1 MKRLRAIFRCG
12 LLLWLG
18 GVMVSPFALAEI
30 TVLDDTGNT
39 LTLRVPARRIISLAP
54 HVTELLYA
62 AGAGGYVVGAV
73 DYRDYPEAAK
83 RIPRVGGYTGLD
95 LEAIVALRPDLI
107 IAWQSRN
114 PPSQVERLRALGL
127 AVYVSEPRHIED
139 VATNIERLG
148 RLAGTADAALRAARA
163 FRQRHEALRR
173 RYAARP
179 AVTVFYQI
187 WDRPLMTVNGK
198 QLISDV
204 IHLCGGRNVFA
215 DLPILAPTV
224 DVEAVLAADPEA
236 IVASGA
242 GAARPE
248 WFDAWRRW
256 PQLRAVRRDN
266 LFVVPP
272 DVLQRHGPRILDG
285 AEHLCADLETA
296 RRRR

>member
-1 MKRLRAIFRCG
+1 MKTHG
-12 LLLWLG
+12 LLAGVLLG
-18 GVMVSPFALAEI
+18 LLGAAPAPAPTRVPDDAGATVVLAA
-30 TVLDDTGNT
+30 
-39 LTLRVPARRIISLAP
+39 PARRVVSLAP

-73 DYRDYPEAAK
+73 DYSDYPEAAK
-83 RIPRVGGYTGLD
+83 RIPRVGSYTGLD

-107 IAWQSRN
+107 IAWQSGN

-242 GAARPE
+242 GASRPE

-285 AEHLCADLETA
+285 AEHLCADLEAA
-296 RRRR
+296 RGRR

>member
-1 MKRLRAIFRCG
+1 MKTHG
-12 LLLWLG
+12 LLAGVLLG
-18 GVMVSPFALAEI
+18 LLGAAPAPAPTRVPDDAGATVVLAA
-30 TVLDDTGNT
+30 
-39 LTLRVPARRIISLAP
+39 PARRIVSLAP

-73 DYRDYPEAAK
+73 DYSDYPEAAK

-107 IAWQSRN
+107 IAWQSGN

>member
-1 MKRLRAIFRCG
+1 MKTHG
-12 LLLWLG
+12 LLAGVLLG
-18 GVMVSPFALAEI
+18 LLGAAPAPAPTRVPDDAGATVVLAA
-30 TVLDDTGNT
+30 
-39 LTLRVPARRIISLAP
+39 PARRIVSLAP

-73 DYRDYPEAAK
+73 DYSDYPEAAK

-107 IAWQSRN
+107 IAWQSGN

-179 AVTVFYQI
+179 AVSVFYQI

>member
-1 MKRLRAIFRCG
+1 MKTHG
-12 LLLWLG
+12 LLAGVLLG
-18 GVMVSPFALAEI
+18 LLGAAPAPAPTRVPDDAGATVVLAA
-30 TVLDDTGNT
+30 
-39 LTLRVPARRIISLAP
+39 PARRVVSLAP

-62 AGAGGYVVGAV
+62 AGAGRYVVGAV
-73 DYRDYPEAAK
+73 DYSDYPEAAK

-107 IAWQSRN
+107 IAWQSGN

>member
-1 MKRLRAIFRCG
+1 MARADIAADDDAGR
-12 LLLWLG
+12 
-18 GVMVSPFALAEI
+18 
-30 TVLDDTGNT
+30 TVTLDH
-39 LTLRVPARRIISLAP
+39 PARRVVSLAP

-73 DYRDYPEAAK
+73 DYSDYPEAAK
-83 RIPRVGGYTGLD
+83 RIPRVGSYTGLD
-95 LEAIVALRPDLI
+95 LEAIVALRPDLVV
-107 IAWQSRN
+107 AWQSGN
-114 PPSQVERLRALGL
+114 PPAQVERLRALGL

-148 RLAGTADAALRAARA
+148 RLAGTTDAALRAARA

-204 IHLCGGRNVFA
+204 IRLCGGRNVFA

-256 PQLRAVRRDN
+256 PQLKAVRRDN